1 MPGVRALILQG
12 LPESKGLLGV
22 TFRTRCVSGDTVL
35 TTEGT
40 EEIGRRFRWRGDSYI
55 VIGSGEEWA
64 HESVCVEWSF
74 DFDFVPGI
82 ACGLGASGA

>member
-35 TTEGT
+35 TTEDREGHRGNRQALSLAWRFIYRYRLGRGMGT
-40 EEIGRRFRWRGDSYI
+40 
-55 VIGSGEEWA
+55 
-64 HESVCVEWSF
+64 
-74 DFDFVPGI
+74 
-82 ACGLGASGA
+82 